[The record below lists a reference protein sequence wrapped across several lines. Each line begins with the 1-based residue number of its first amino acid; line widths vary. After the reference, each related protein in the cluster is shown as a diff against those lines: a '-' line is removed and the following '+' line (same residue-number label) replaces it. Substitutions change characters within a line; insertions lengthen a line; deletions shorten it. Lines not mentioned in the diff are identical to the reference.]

1 MNPLSNYLT
10 HHGILGQKW
19 GVRRTPAQL
28 GYSSTGIKSAIAKKK
43 NAKVDEGFKN
53 WNENVKKRDNAISLG
68 KRATAAKRA
77 SESDPKNK
85 DLKSESKQATKAY
98 KKALGENTTYRKGVV
113 KQEVGRDSARKYLSE
128 AKKVKK
134 QLDADPTNKALKKKY
149 AELMS
154 KHDVERADARRAVEV
169 SSKRMHKKAALKRAV
184 TMSVK
189 AAATT
194 AAVGT
199 GIYAVN
205 RYLTN
210 GNLNINSSQVVDW
223 AKKAKNAMGYFY

>member
-1 MNPLSNYLT
+1 MSTLLQ
-10 HHGILGQKW
+10 HHGILGMKW

-43 NAKVDEGFKN
+43 NAKVDRGFKN
-53 WNENVKKRDNAISLG
+53 WNENVKKRDSAISLG
-68 KRATAAKRA
+68 KKATAAKRA
-77 SESDPKNK
+77 SENDPKNK
-85 DLKSESKQATKAY
+85 ELKSEAKQASKAY

-113 KQEVGRDSARKYLSE
+113 KQQVGRDAARKYLSE
-128 AKKVKK
+128 AKKIKK
-134 QLDADPTNKALKKKY
+134 QLDTDPNNKVLRKKY

-169 SSKRMHKKAALKRAV
+169 SSKRMRKEAALKRTA
-184 TMSVK
+184 TMTVK
-189 AAATT
+189 

-205 RYLTN
+205 RYLTH
-210 GNLNINSSQVVDW
+210 GNLNVDASQVTDW
-223 AKKAKNAMGYFY
+223 AKKARNVMGYFY